1 VGLFCGEKPLKE
13 TIVASVVAGLV
24 VYYLTRVAVPAVTQ
38 SETPI
43 AQDGAGLLD
52 GLFSEFR
59 GTISDRL
66 DNLLPSSGAETESEV
81 YA

>member
-1 VGLFCGEKPLKE
+1 MKE

-24 VYYLTRVAVPAVTQ
+24 VYYLTRIAVPAVTQ
-38 SETPI
+38 SETPV
-43 AQDGAGLLD
+43 AEDGAGLFD

-66 DNLLPSSGAETESEV
+66 DELLPSPEAETESEV